1 MSPAEITGFVLSAF
15 AEPRFMLAAAVAFVA
30 GLVRGFAGFGAAMI
44 FMPVASSI
52 VAPHTA
58 AAAFLTLDAVLT
70 LPMVAGAAR
79 HCQWHTVL
87 PAAIAGMAV
96 VPVGAW
102 GLAHGDPLTLRWII
116 SLVVLALL
124 GLLLS
129 GWRYTGKPSV
139 PASLG
144 IGACAGFLSGTTQ
157 VSGPPVVAFWISGP
171 SPAQVIRANL
181 IMFFFLDGIA
191 AFVAF
196 ASHGFFNAD
205 TLQLIVAAAPAFALA
220 IFLGA
225 RGFGRTS
232 DTFYRRVAFAMIAI
246 AAITGMP
253 VLDGWLR

>member
-1 MSPAEITGFVLSAF
+1 MSPAEIIGFALSAF
-15 AEPRFMLAAAVAFVA
+15 AEPRFVFAAAVAFVA

-44 FMPVASSI
+44 FMPVASSF
-52 VAPHTA
+52 VAPQTA
-58 AAAFLTLDAVLT
+58 AAGFLVIDTVLT

-87 PAAIAGMAV
+87 PAAAAGMAV
-96 VPVGAW
+96 VPVGAYV
-102 GLAHGDPLTLRWII
+102 LAHADPVVLRWFI
-116 SLVVLALL
+116 SAVVLALL

-144 IGACAGFLSGTTQ
+144 VGACAGFLSGTTQ

-171 SPAQVIRANL
+171 SPAIAIRANL
-181 IMFFFLDGIA
+181 IMFFFLDGLA
-191 AFVAF
+191 AFAAF
-196 ASHGFFNAD
+196 AGHGFFTAD
-205 TLQLIVAAAPAFALA
+205 TLQLIVATAPAFGIA

-232 DTFYRRVAFAMIAI
+232 ETFYRRVAFTMIAI

-253 VLDGWLR
+253 ILDGWLR